1 MLTFAVLGYSRASV
15 NGCPHVLIYDMCMFL
30 LKEAVKWR
38 QTESKLE
45 VLVASM
51 EPPERRRLSFFCI
64 GAVSVEHLEHFVD
77 VLAF

>member
-1 MLTFAVLGYSRASV
+1 
-15 NGCPHVLIYDMCMFL
+15 MCMFL
-30 LKEAVKWR
+30 LKGAVKWR

-64 GAVSVEHLEHFVD
+64 GAVSVEHLEHFVA